1 MLRVFPGSHMQRP
14 DSIPM
19 RVQRAVARLHRD
31 ERGVTSVLSL
41 VAVMLFTMLLV
52 MLTNIVR
59 HVDDK
64 VRMQNAAD
72 AAAFSGAAVLARGM
86 NAIAFANHLQA
97 ETFALTAL
105 LRAMEDRGSQTARQ
119 LLPVMQVVLGTPE
132 PVLPVS
138 GDRLLPE
145 YQRDVVELF
154 PGLARQVTQEIALRH
169 GLPQGRLP
177 QGMLQGQAVP
187 PARFGPRGPQSGV
200 LWLSRGTAVGVAD
213 EMDPGAR
220 TLPVIDPGSDGSD
233 WARLQDIGDRQE
245 LAVLRRL
252 ETATRALR
260 ALHDQLPAGRRQ
272 DASLL
277 GDATRY
283 LVRLLEVDFPTTNLP
298 LLLRSQTG
306 AAVTPESGRPVDDF
320 AVIATVHRAFD
331 REHGSRLFV
340 NPIARRADAVT
351 FAQAEF
357 FLPRPRYRCC
367 PWTLETPGATVD
379 NTDPWPRDW
388 DSFNQTWSARLVPAD
403 KSAAL
408 TILQTQPPGNTVR
421 PLRLDGVTP
430 LDVERINTH

>member
-1 MLRVFPGSHMQRP
+1 MHRPASIARRVR
-14 DSIPM
+14 
-19 RVQRAVARLHRD
+19 RAVARLHRD
-31 ERGVTSVLSL
+31 ERGITSLLSL

-86 NAIAFANHLQA
+86 NAIAFANHLEA

-105 LRAMEDRGSQTARQ
+105 LRALEDRGSQTARQ
-119 LLPVMQVVLGTPE
+119 LLPVMNVVLGTPE
-132 PVLPVS
+132 PVLPVT
-138 GDRLLPE
+138 GDRLIPA
-145 YQRDVVELF
+145 YQRDVVALF
-154 PGLARQVTQEIALRH
+154 PDLARQVTQEIALRH

-177 QGMLQGQAVP
+177 QGTLQAQGVS
-187 PARFGPRGPQSGV
+187 PAGFGPRGPQSGV
-200 LWLSRGTAVGVAD
+200 LWLSRGAAVGVAD
-213 EMDPGAR
+213 ELDPAER

-233 WARLQDIGDRQE
+233 WARLPDIGDRQA
-245 LAVLRRL
+245 LAVVRRL
-252 ETATRALR
+252 ETATEALR
-260 ALHDQLPAGRRQ
+260 VLHDQLPASRRQ
-272 DASLL
+272 DSSLL

-306 AAVTPESGRPVDDF
+306 AAAAPESAPLEDDF
-320 AVIATVHRAFD
+320 AVIATVHRVFD
-331 REHGSRLFV
+331 REHGSKLFV
-340 NPIARRADAVT
+340 NPIANRADAVT

-367 PWTLETPGATVD
+367 PWRLETPGGVVD

-388 DSFNQTWSARLVPAD
+388 DSFNQTWSVRLVPAD
-403 KSAAL
+403 ETAAL
-408 TILQTQPPGNTVR
+408 TILQTQPPGSGLR
-421 PLRLDGVTP
+421 PLSLEGVTP